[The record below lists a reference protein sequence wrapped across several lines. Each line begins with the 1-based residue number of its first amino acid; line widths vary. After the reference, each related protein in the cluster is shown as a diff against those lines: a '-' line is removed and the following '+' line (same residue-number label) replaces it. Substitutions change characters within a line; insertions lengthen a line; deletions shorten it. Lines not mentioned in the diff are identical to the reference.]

1 MNPITR
7 YILKLLFIML
17 LQVIVLKEMELGAAN
32 WWITP
37 FVYFILILDLPLKI
51 NPLLS
56 MLIAFS
62 LGIII
67 DMFYNTF
74 GMHAS
79 ACVFLAFVRH
89 YFVVLLLPRDGFD
102 MNTTFTIKNVG
113 FLKYVFYIGILSVL
127 YHLWFFIFERFSFDY
142 FFLRLSQALTSGI
155 FAILLLILLHL
166 AFVKTQKN

>member
-7 YILKLLFIML
+7 YILKLLFIIL

-37 FVYFILILDLPLKI
+37 FVYFIIILDLPLKI

-56 MLIAFS
+56 MLVAFS
-62 LGIII
+62 LGIVI

-79 ACVFLAFVRH
+79 ACVFLAFLRH
-89 YFVVLLLPRDGFD
+89 YFVILLLPRDGFD

-113 FLKYVFYIGILSVL
+113 FLKYLFYIGILSIS
-127 YHLWFFIFERFSFDY
+127 YHLWFFIFERFSFD
-142 FFLRLSQALTSGI
+142 FFLLRLSQALTSGI
-155 FAILLLILLHL
+155 FAVFLIILLHL
-166 AFVKTQKN
+166 VFVKTQKN